1 VCAGVVLVLLGEP
14 AGAAAS
20 PPQVSGDTTVVL
32 KGDTTVPPGGVVD
45 RVVVFDGR
53 VRVEGRVRHDVVV
66 LHGSATVTGRVGG
79 DVDVLSGRATVASTG
94 RVGGSVRSGDPP
106 RVARG
111 AVVHD
116 GVHHLRAPW
125 TIDVF
130 SVLGRF
136 LVWLVVS
143 VSTLVL
149 GGILVLVAPR
159 GLDAVRVAGT
169 RGPGPAVGWGAAVG
183 AGVPLL
189 AGVLALTLV
198 ALPLGVA
205 LLAFLLLLYP
215 FGYVLGAL
223 VLGRLLVGPPRSW
236 WLALVAGW
244 GVMRA
249 LALHPWLG
257 ALSWVAA
264 TVFGL
269 GAAAV
274 AIWRANRGASREDW
288 RSVPVKG

>member
-1 VCAGVVLVLLGEP
+1 MHATEVASGGGSGLCRVVLVLLGEP

-32 KGDTTVPPGGVVD
+32 NGDTTVPPGGVVE

-116 GVHHLRAPW
+116 GVHQLRAPW

-149 GGILVLVAPR
+149 GGVLVLFAPR
-159 GLDAVRVAGT
+159 GLDAVRVAGA
-169 RGPGPAVGWGAAVG
+169 RGPGPAVGWC
-183 AGVPLL
+183 P
-189 AGVLALTLV
+189 
-198 ALPLGVA
+198 
-205 LLAFLLLLYP
+205 
-215 FGYVLGAL
+215 
-223 VLGRLLVGPPRSW
+223 
-236 WLALVAGW
+236 
-244 GVMRA
+244 
-249 LALHPWLG
+249 
-257 ALSWVAA
+257 A

-269 GAAAV
+269 GATAV
-274 AIWRANRGASREDW
+274 AIWRANRGAPREDW
-288 RSVPVKG
+288 SRVAAASTGGGGS